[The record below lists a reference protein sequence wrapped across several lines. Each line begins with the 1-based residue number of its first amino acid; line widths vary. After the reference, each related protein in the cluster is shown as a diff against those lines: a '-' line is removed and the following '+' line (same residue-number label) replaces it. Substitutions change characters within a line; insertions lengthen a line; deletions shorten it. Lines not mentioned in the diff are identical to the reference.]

1 MAYMV
6 EKNIYDELVK
16 WKHNIL
22 FNDGDCAY
30 IEDLDDLSNDVRF
43 WIYKTYSSDE
53 DDYIPRDGKEISNR
67 IITIINFIYDDD
79 LFKVEKPKK
88 WVVRSKEKDGDGE
101 YWYVSVNHVSPDF
114 YVSEDMNILEY
125 VTKFDTKEEAE
136 SWANAHQEVVEVE
149 E

>member
-1 MAYMV
+1 MAYIV

-30 IEDLDDLSNDVRF
+30 IEDLDELSNDVRF

-88 WVVRSKEKDGDGE
+88 WVVRSKETDEDGD
-101 YWYVSVNHVSPDF
+101 YHYVDLDNFKNLKSVSTIYGFDF
-114 YVSEDMNILEY
+114 A
-125 VTKFDTKEEAE
+125 TKFDTKEEAQ

>member
-1 MAYMV
+1 MAYIV

-43 WIYKTYSSDE
+43 WIYKTYSSDK

-88 WVVRSKEKDGDGE
+88 WVVRSKEADNKGNYMYGYIVPNE
-101 YWYVSVNHVSPDF
+101 RLKYMEMAYGKYPSA
-114 YVSEDMNILEY
+114 Y
-125 VTKFDTKEEAE
+125 FDTKEEAE
-136 SWANAHQEVVEVE
+136 SWANSHQEVVEVE

>member
-1 MAYMV
+1 MAYIV

-43 WIYKTYSSDE
+43 WIYKIYSSDE

-67 IITIINFIYDDD
+67 IIAIINFIYDDD
-79 LFKVEKPKK
+79 LFKVEKSKK
-88 WVVRSKEKDGDGE
+88 WIVRSKEIDSDE
-101 YWYVSVNHVSPDF
+101 HCWYVFV
-114 YVSEDMNILEY
+114 EDDIVGEPENY
-125 VTKFDTKEEAE
+125 WGATRFDTKEEAE
-136 SWANAHQEVVEVE
+136 SWANSHQEVVEVE

>member
-1 MAYMV
+1 MAYIV

-30 IEDLDDLSNDVRF
+30 IEDLDELSNDVRF

-88 WVVRSKEKDGDGE
+88 WVVRSKGTDDDDN
-101 YWYVSVNHVSPDF
+101 YSYVFINLHNFTLSTYHISNA
-114 YVSEDMNILEY
+114 
-125 VTKFDTKEEAE
+125 TKFDTKEEAE
-136 SWANAHQEVVEVE
+136 SWANAHQEVIEVE

>member
-43 WIYKTYSSDE
+43 WIYKTYSSDK

-88 WVVRSKEKDGDGE
+88 WVVRSKEPQGSVDGKPLYGWFVDE
-101 YWYVSVNHVSPDF
+101 YTVELEATMPPYVDRFNT
-114 YVSEDMNILEY
+114 Y
-125 VTKFDTKEEAE
+125 EEAK
-136 SWANAHQEVVEVE
+136 SWANSHQEVIKID
-149 E
+149 

>member
-88 WVVRSKEKDGDGE
+88 WIVRSKGSSKAGRNLYVKLDISHGVKTTMTFWGKD
-101 YWYVSVNHVSPDF
+101 NA
-114 YVSEDMNILEY
+114 
-125 VTKFDTKEEAE
+125 TKFDTKEEAD
-136 SWANAHQEVVEVE
+136 SWANSHQEVVEVE
-149 E
+149 D